1 MHARVTLH
9 CEAGV
14 EEAATRVADVRARLS
29 VDCQYV
35 LALYGFGLERG
46 ATDVT
51 DERTTA
57 AVNRLVVR

>member
-51 DERTTA
+51 DE
-57 AVNRLVVR
+57 